1 MSSPEPEINSQQRG
15 PILKARFFKCFIG
28 ASQRSQSAKQHAPS
42 FRAAGPVNVTYT
54 PAYVSGQPPCR
65 RKPVETVN
73 GVNPSVH
80 PPPGISAL
88 VPARPPPNQDS
99 PVPSIQ
105 ITCPAAW
112 PYCGYQTERLHQ
124 LRQRLDSQTTDTY
137 AIPRYL
143 LRPSRL
149 LRYCPDLPTY
159 LFLLQLPEP
168 LLSSPSRASLSPRY
182 STDPFIVRPVLRRR
196 SIPTTCASLVS
207 TSTPPQAL
215 HDEIH
220 CHSSPSQHPRV
231 ANPRHRQHIYEK
243 NRNDTFASSA
253 STVLTRPPISPTL

>member
-1 MSSPEPEINSQQRG
+1 MLR
-15 PILKARFFKCFIG
+15 
-28 ASQRSQSAKQHAPS
+28 SAKQHAPS

-168 LLSSPSRASLSPRY
+168 LLSSPSRASLSQRY

>member
-1 MSSPEPEINSQQRG
+1 PRAVHSDNLPGRLALLRVPNRTASS
-15 PILKARFFKCFIG
+15 
-28 ASQRSQSAKQHAPS
+28 
-42 FRAAGPVNVTYT
+42 TT
-54 PAYVSGQPPCR
+54 
-65 RKPVETVN
+65 T
-73 GVNPSVH
+73 
-80 PPPGISAL
+80 
-88 VPARPPPNQDS
+88 
-99 PVPSIQ
+99 
-105 ITCPAAW
+105 T
-112 PYCGYQTERLHQ
+112 TRLANNRH
-124 LRQRLDSQTTDTY
+124 LRHT
-137 AIPRYL
+137 YL